1 MVIGGGG
8 RRARVLACVLVCA
21 TAFSAVPLVLRAQSG
36 RSAFEEGRRQLAA
49 SEPGKAERQFEKA
62 IAAEPNVGEYHLW
75 LGRAIGVQTLNAS
88 IVRQPFLARRTKA
101 AFEKAVKLDPTLIDP
116 REHLIVYFL
125 QAPSIMGGSVP
136 KAQEHAREIAKL
148 DPSRGHLAMAS
159 IAWHAKD
166 TVATERSFRAAIA
179 AAPDSV
185 VPVLQFA
192 QRLEAWRRVDASFAV
207 LDAFLERHPS
217 DIAVRFRLGRLAAST
232 GQQLPRG
239 EAALRRLAAA
249 PDWESATGRP
259 SRAAVRYRLGMILE
273 KTGRKPEA
281 RAEYEAALTLDPTL
295 KVAKDALAALK
306 D

>member
-185 VPVLQFA
+185 VPVLQLA
-192 QRLEAWRRVDASFAV
+192 QRLEAWRRVDESFAA
-207 LDAFLERHPS
+207 LDAFLERHPT
-217 DIAVRFRLGRLAAST
+217 DIAVRFRLGRMAAST
-232 GQQLPRG
+232 GHQVPRG
-239 EAALRRLAAA
+239 EVMLRALLAA
-249 PDWESATGRP
+249 PDWAVAPGRP
-259 SRAAVRYRLGMILE
+259 SRAGVHYRLGQLLVRS
-273 KTGRKPEA
+273 GRTANA
-281 RAEYEAALTLDPTL
+281 RAAYEAALTLDPKL
-295 KVAKDALAALK
+295 QAARDALASLK